1 MSRLPLTLLL
11 ACLLM
16 AGCATGP
23 GAGDDPTV
31 DLTDA
36 QMTLREGPEGE
47 RIEEYRVAGQLKV
60 VKVVPLRGAPFYLI
74 DHDGD
79 GHIDSS
85 KGDAPVSPVYWK
97 LFGW

>member
-1 MSRLPLTLLL
+1 MSRMPLTLLL
-11 ACLLM
+11 AALALG
-16 AGCATGP
+16 GCATDP
-23 GAGDDPTV
+23 AGGDPTAS
-31 DLTDA
+31 LQEA
-36 QMTLREGPEGE
+36 QMTLRAGPEGE

-74 DHDGD
+74 DRDGD
-79 GHIDSS
+79 GHLDSS